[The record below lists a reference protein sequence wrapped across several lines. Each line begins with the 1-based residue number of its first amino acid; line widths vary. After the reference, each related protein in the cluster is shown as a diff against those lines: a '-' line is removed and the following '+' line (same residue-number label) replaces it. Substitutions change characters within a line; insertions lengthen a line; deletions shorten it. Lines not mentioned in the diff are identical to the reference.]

1 MKYVCIEVESGKIE
15 REDFTVGDFYEAMSL
30 DIRSLDSDI
39 SKPAHDMSPMQALS
53 LVNKWNRESQGTHI
67 YYLEENPAWL

>member
-15 REDFTVGDFYEAMSL
+15 QEDFTVGDFYEAMSL